1 VTSPFATYTLI
12 KNFTVVKQLP
22 DWTPGAVF
30 KQVAAQASKMAY
42 RIHVW
47 PWEEVNARYV
57 SVRFPS
63 FSILSAFQNCTIK
76 ALTIADRKPVPLA
89 LVFLSIILREAM
101 ILISLRMQ
109 LG

>member
-12 KNFTVVKQLP
+12 ENFTVVKQLP
-22 DWTPGAVF
+22 NWTPGAVF

-57 SVRFPS
+57 SIRFSSSP
-63 FSILSAFQNCTIK
+63 ILDAFQNCTMRIF
-76 ALTIADRKPVPLA
+76 TIADRKLVPLA
-89 LVFLSIILREAM
+89 LVFLSITSREAM
-101 ILISLRMQ
+101 ILTSLRMQ